1 MVDPTRAA
9 ATRRPSNPDRRRRR
23 RIRLAIASIGICGFV
38 AVMVLTA
45 CWVWLLAAFVD
56 ADSTGPWAAEPT
68 VIEVIDGDTV
78 LVRIGR
84 DRVPVRLLGID
95 TPETKDPR
103 RPVECFGPEATER
116 TRQLLPRGT
125 VLRLA
130 HDVEERDA
138 YDRLLAYAWRASDG
152 LFVNLDLVAN
162 GFADIL
168 PIAPN
173 TLHADEF
180 RAARDRART
189 ASIGLWQD
197 CGGTDRPA
205 A

>member
-1 MVDPTRAA
+1 MVDPTP
-9 ATRRPSNPDRRRRR
+9 ATATGRPSTPDRRRRR
-23 RIRLAIASIGICGFV
+23 RIRLAIASIGLCGFV

-45 CWVWLLAAFVD
+45 CWVWVLAAFVD
-56 ADSTGPWAAEPT
+56 AESTVPWAAEPT

-84 DRVPVRLLGID
+84 DRIPVRLLGID

-103 RPVECFGPEATER
+103 RSVECFGPEATER

-152 LFVNLDLVAN
+152 LFVNLDLVTN

-180 RAARDRART
+180 RAARDRARA